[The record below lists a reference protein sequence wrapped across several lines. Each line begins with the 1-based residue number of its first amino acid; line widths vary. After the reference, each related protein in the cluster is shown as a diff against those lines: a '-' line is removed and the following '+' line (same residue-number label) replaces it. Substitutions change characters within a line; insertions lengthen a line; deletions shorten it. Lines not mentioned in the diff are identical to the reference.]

1 MENPLQKSG
10 SFPPKKKAD
19 VMSTLATLL
28 VDAEMLVRW
37 DVSPVLLGKICGD
50 FTRRNS
56 LWLCQNSYWKWP
68 FIVSFPIKNGDFP

>member
-1 MENPLQKSG
+1 MENPPQKSG
-10 SFPPKKKAD
+10 SFSPKKKAD

-50 FTRRNS
+50 FTCAPYLLCGT
-56 LWLCQNSYWKWP
+56 LWQFN
-68 FIVSFPIKNGDFP
+68 IAIENGHL